1 MRKRSGLVWL
11 AAAAALVQCAL
22 VHAAVYKC
30 IGPDSS
36 PTYSDKACDPK
47 PASPAAP
54 TAPNPGG
61 SLGAARDVPV
71 VAPEPVTPAS
81 SVDRKLHELLLLT
94 GVSAREAPGLAEVA
108 RTLVPRVDPELTD
121 MSQDPRWAA
130 LSRAIQADI
139 RADIPQLGR
148 AYADADQALLQALGS
163 RMREADTD
171 ALLSFLRSP
180 TGVAYLQFLG
190 DMRAVYASAVR
201 SVLGHVAAQTPISQ
215 SSAGTGL
222 TNTRVRLVTLAFG
235 AASLY
240 RAQDMAHGVH
250 DPVPYAADG
259 ILPVQITAVVA
270 PGLDAIAARY
280 QTALPEFE
288 SFDAAASTRLFFSS
302 VERPVAAKMIA
313 TQAAMRD
320 FGNAEFEKYGARW
333 KAAYRRGVYYVA
345 VVPGVDSE
353 SSAGFGPTPQIR
365 SASYVSSRG
374 GRALDVTHV
383 LQSACRSS
391 TGACTVACGNQL
403 AGDPDFGHV
412 KYCQITFQCGN
423 RAVQSVRET
432 EGRTLTLACGP

>member
-1 MRKRSGLVWL
+1 M
-11 AAAAALVQCAL
+11 QCTL

-30 IGPDSS
+30 IGPDGS

-47 PASPAAP
+47 PAAAAAQ

-61 SLGAARDVPV
+61 ALGAARDVPV
-71 VAPEPVTPAS
+71 VVPSEAAAPVSAA
-81 SVDRKLHELLLLT
+81 DRKLHELLLLT
-94 GVSAREAPGLAEVA
+94 QVSARESPGLSEVA
-108 RTLVPRVDPELTD
+108 RALVPRVDPELSAA
-121 MSQDPRWAA
+121 SQDPRWAA

-139 RADIPQLGR
+139 RADMPQLGG
-148 AYADADQALLQALGS
+148 AFATADQSLLQALDS

-171 ALLSFLRSP
+171 ALLSFFRSS

-201 SVLGHVAAQTPISQ
+201 SVLGHAAAQTPISQ
-215 SSAGTGL
+215 ASASPGVTD
-222 TNTRVRLVTLAFG
+222 TRLKLVALAFG

-240 RAQDMAHGVH
+240 RAQDVAHGVH
-250 DPVPYAADG
+250 DPAPYAADG
-259 ILPVQITAVVA
+259 ILPAQIAAVVA

-280 QTALPEFE
+280 DTALPEFA
-288 SFDAAASTRLFFSS
+288 SFDAAAPTRLFFSII
-302 VERPVAAKMIA
+302 ERPVAAKTIA
-313 TQAAMRD
+313 TEAAMRD

-333 KAAYRRGVYYVA
+333 KVAYRRGIYYVA
-345 VVPGVDSE
+345 VVPGADLE
-353 SSAGFGPTPQIR
+353 NPAGSGLAPQIR

-391 TGACTVACGNQL
+391 GGSCSVACGNQL

-412 KYCQITFQCGN
+412 KYCQIAFQCSD
-423 RAVQSVRET
+423 RPPQSVRVA
-432 EGRTLTLACGP
+432 EGRSLTLACAP

>member
-1 MRKRSGLVWL
+1 VRKRSGLVWL
-11 AAAAALVQCAL
+11 AAAAALLQCTL
-22 VHAAVYKC
+22 VHAALYKC
-30 IGPDSS
+30 IGPDGS

-47 PASPAAP
+47 PAPPAAP

-61 SLGAARDVPV
+61 ALGAARDVPV
-71 VAPEPVTPAS
+71 VAPEPAAPVS
-81 SVDRKLHELLLLT
+81 VVDRKLHELLLLT
-94 GVSAREAPGLAEVA
+94 EVSAREAPGLAEVA

-121 MSQDPRWAA
+121 MSQDPRWAG
-130 LSRAIQADI
+130 LDRAIQADI

-201 SVLGHVAAQTPISQ
+201 SVLSHVAAQTAISQ
-215 SSAGTGL
+215 SSASTGL

-250 DPVPYAADG
+250 DPAPYAADG

-270 PGLDAIAARY
+270 PGLDAIATRY

-302 VERPVAAKMIA
+302 VEQPVAAKMIA

-333 KAAYRRGVYYVA
+333 KVAYRRGVYYVA
-345 VVPGVDSE
+345 VVPGVEAE

-383 LQSACRSS
+383 LQSACRSG
-391 TGACTVACGNQL
+391 TGACKVACGNQL

-412 KYCQITFQCGN
+412 KYCQITFQCGD